1 MSMKNQ
7 ANLMLLLVSAF
18 WGLSYPILR
27 MSVQDINGNAFVV
40 ARFALAACI
49 LLPWAAKHLR
59 DRYALRLGA
68 TLGCVDGI
76 ICALLAFNIGH
87 VPAARCAFVMGSSVV
102 MVPLIAAVLG
112 RYLPQLRDVAR
123 AGLSIAGLYILT
135 GANIAG
141 ITVHDLWILLAAALW
156 AFNIVILKNQTR
168 EHPMSTAAQAFYQA
182 VFACIVPIGLLLS
195 DGAPLGHW
203 SLKSCGGLLYDAVF
217 ATVLTMVLQTKYQKH
232 TTASQAGLRMSL
244 EPLFASFFA
253 VSLFG
258 EHVTRGMLAGAP
270 LMITAIML
278 PEIQAWI
285 AQRKATRALRERARE
300 AARNRWGTLRMPR
313 RARRHHRQHC
323 VRVHTL

>member
-7 ANLMLLLVSAF
+7 AKLMLLLVSAF

-68 TLGCVDGI
+68 ILGSVDGI

-112 RYLPQLRDVAR
+112 RYLPKLRDVGR
-123 AGLSIAGLYILT
+123 AALSIAGLYILT
-135 GANIAG
+135 GASIAG
-141 ITVHDLWILLAAALW
+141 ITVHDLGILAAAGLW

-182 VFACIVPIGLLLS
+182 LFACIVPIGLLLR
-195 DGAPLGHW
+195 DNAPLGHW
-203 SLKSCGGLLYDAVF
+203 SLKSGGGLLYDVVF

-253 VSLFG
+253 VTLFG
-258 EHVTRGMLAGAP
+258 EHVTHGMLAGAP

-278 PEIQAWI
+278 PEIQGWL
-285 AQRKATRALRERARE
+285 AQRKEKRAQAQRARE
-300 AARNRWGTLRMPR
+300 AARNRWGTLRKPH
-313 RARRHHRQHC
+313 RARRDYRQQ
-323 VRVHTL
+323 RVHLRTL